1 MPSLTAPTTLP
12 AYLLD
17 EQYSDSEF
25 AQPYFQKKRPQTH
38 PRRMVTPANDNFT
51 SKLPQSQQH
60 LVQDVSGTFRGIDA
74 SKTAGR
80 SKTNVAASGIELK
93 PPTSYQTPPRRPGS
107 TGGYREAFGVG
118 RYIYWFGFETA
129 MMIILSQ
136 NVWIRVSASLSTVR
150 ILRSSTLLCI
160 P

>member
-93 PPTSYQTPPRRPGS
+93 PPTSHTRRHQDDPEVLAAIERLLESVDTS
-107 TGGYREAFGVG
+107 TGSD
-118 RYIYWFGFETA
+118 
-129 MMIILSQ
+129 LKQ
-136 NVWIRVSASLSTVR
+136 Q
-150 ILRSSTLLCI
+150 
-160 P
+160 